1 MFRLGP
7 ESSRQV
13 DSGPNR
19 NIVTNMVIVWGH
31 GHYTETWPF
40 SGDVAMYSEH
50 GLRHMAMFG
59 AHVHVCRITVS
70 SRHLRHPYPRIL
82 AFSSFSSS
90 SSSSSSYRRILVI
103 LVILVIESSHSYPL
117 ILSSSRSLTL
127 LHSCPPLP

>member
-7 ESSRQV
+7 ESTLQV

-19 NIVTNMVIVWGH
+19 NIVGH

-40 SGDVAMYSEH
+40 SGDMAIYSEH

-70 SRHLRHPYPRIL
+70 SRHLRHPYPLHHPIVESSL
-82 AFSSFSSS
+82 FSLFSLSNP
-90 SSSSSSYRRILVI
+90 RILVI
-103 LVILVIESSHSYPL
+103 FVILILESS
-117 ILSSSRSLTL
+117 
-127 LHSCPPLP
+127 